1 MVFSGNFSFWKKL
14 VDKTWNLTFI
24 EASLAVNKAELLPHL
39 YNRWPK
45 EWIAVYESQPE
56 ILRDIS
62 NSKLRILSFII
73 PPPDLHQRVSR
84 EPVRG
89 SQEKGLAVDLH
100 GRSRADVRQRI
111 GQEPKFTACNLCVGR
126 TRNVFRT
133 VERYHRQFIQLQ
145 SFWSRLSHDVPLDR
159 WDFLFVY
166 CCGLSRNFSS
176 DITTLSLATDHSQ
189 LIGFSFDSN
198 AAATDFWQNVERLTS
213 NPENIALSAP
223 GRKRKTKTV
232 KKNKPLPPK
241 SQISHPCQFLHVT
254 NVTADDMTRY
264 HSLQIFMKHA
274 DKEI

>member
-1 MVFSGNFSFWKKL
+1 MIFSGNFSFQKKL
-14 VDKTWNLTFI
+14 ADKTWNLTFI
-24 EASLAVNKAELLPHL
+24 EASLAFNKAKLLPHL

-166 CCGLSRNFSS
+166 CCWPLPEFLIWHHNLISRNRSQPVNW
-176 DITTLSLATDHSQ
+176 IQLRLQRRGYGLLAERRTTHQQSGEHRT
-189 LIGFSFDSN
+189 IG
-198 AAATDFWQNVERLTS
+198 AGPQA
-213 NPENIALSAP
+213 
-223 GRKRKTKTV
+223 
-232 KKNKPLPPK
+232 
-241 SQISHPCQFLHVT
+241 
-254 NVTADDMTRY
+254 
-264 HSLQIFMKHA
+264 
-274 DKEI
+274 